1 MKSLWREIIDLKS
14 TSAYFFLIRSDQ
26 AAKSVQTI
34 PQKIIEK
41 VINDYYETIL
51 HRQPSHKEI
60 RDCLEICSSS
70 NLAEIALDFIFSRER
85 QTLSN
90 RIESQKIAFLHI
102 PKTAGSSIN
111 SFFNRFTNKIFSTH
125 SENQIKLE
133 EASLVTGHFYFSLL
147 KRIAFTHSFTILRN
161 PVARIVSLYRYGLS
175 SLSGWNPDDPV
186 RHLSFE
192 EWLESRDPA
201 VVNIIDSYYVRVLTD
216 DLQEPFENH
225 REKSLQLA
233 LERYKNF
240 TSVGDQG
247 NLEPFFKN
255 MSAALGIPCPLKM
268 PAANVAEVNQQFDA
282 NYIPKPEITPRAKR
296 RLEELT
302 RLDWEVYNTFR
313 EREKIKLSGT
323 FRIDL
328 NQQNENGSQVNAQI
342 ACQWLDADWN
352 ILEVASPIVTP
363 MLEKS
368 SDPAKT
374 IFEIELKAPEIPGT
388 YHLALSPAGVGTDSS
403 LSDWKITPSIFD
415 IEVTSDSQRG

>member
-1 MKSLWREIIDLKS
+1 LTGSAILDTSHTIREICGKPEP
-14 TSAYFFLIRSDQ
+14 
-26 AAKSVQTI
+26 KKMV
-34 PQKIIEK
+34 EK
-41 VINDYYETIL
+41 VIADYYETFL
-51 HRQPSHKEI
+51 HRRPHPEEIIYWWKRCSASSLSEIVFDFFYSEERKEI
-60 RDCLEICSSS
+60 CKK
-70 NLAEIALDFIFSRER
+70 
-85 QTLSN
+85 
-90 RIESQKIAFLHI
+90 IESQRIAFLHL
-102 PKTAGSSIN
+102 PKTAGCSVN
-111 SFFNRFTNKIFSTH
+111 SFLNRFTEKIFVTH
-125 SENQIKLE
+125 SENKIKLE
-133 EASLVTGHFYFSLL
+133 EASVVSGHFYFSLL
-147 KRIAFTHSFTILRN
+147 KSISYTHSFTILRN
-161 PVARIVSLYRYGLS
+161 PADRIVSLYRYGRS
-175 SLSGWNPDDPV
+175 NLSGWEPEDPV

-192 EWLESRDPA
+192 EWLESDDPL
-201 VVNIIDSYYVRVLTD
+201 VQGQVDSYYVRVLTD
-216 DLQEPFENH
+216 DLPEPFENR

-328 NQQNENGSQVNAQI
+328 NQQNENGSQANAQI

-363 MLEKS
+363 VLEKS